1 MGHGESVSLI
11 AGKIEGGEKKRKN
24 VARVQQLKH
33 TFFLVI
39 TVRFC

>member
-24 VARVQQLKH
+24 VARVH

>member
-24 VARVQQLKH
+24 VARVQLKH